1 MNKITLTA
9 LALLVMTASAFTLRN
24 GSAAQA
30 IPGNPELTTNGAFR
44 DGLYTG
50 KLAGQSGDQYHVA
63 TARWANGDDRV
74 RFAAG
79 YDQGYKAQLALRAA
93 K

>member
-1 MNKITLTA
+1 MNKIILSA

-24 GSAAQA
+24 GSAAPA

-44 DGLYTG
+44 DGVYTG
-50 KLAGQSGDQYHVA
+50 KLAGESGDQYHVA
-63 TARWANGDDRV
+63 TARWATGYDRV

>member
-1 MNKITLTA
+1 MNKIILSA
-9 LALLVMTASAFTLRN
+9 LALLVMTASAFTLRI
-24 GSAAQA
+24 GSATQSN
-30 IPGNPELTTNGAFR
+30 PGNPELTINGAFR
-44 DGLYTG
+44 DGLYAG
-50 KLAGQSGDQYHVA
+50 KLAGESGDQYHVA
-63 TARWANGDDRV
+63 AARWASGDDRI